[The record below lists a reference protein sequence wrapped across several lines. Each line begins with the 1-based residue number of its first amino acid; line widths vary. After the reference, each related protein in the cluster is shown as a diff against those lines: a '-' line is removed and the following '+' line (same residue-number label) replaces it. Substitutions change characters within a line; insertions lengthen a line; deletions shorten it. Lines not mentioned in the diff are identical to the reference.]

1 MKNPK
6 IDKLHVKSTYMTKA
20 ASQISREKVDF
31 FVLDS
36 QMLQDKINSL

>member
-6 IDKLHVKSTYMTKA
+6 IDQLPVRSACMTKA

-36 QMLQDKINSL
+36 QM